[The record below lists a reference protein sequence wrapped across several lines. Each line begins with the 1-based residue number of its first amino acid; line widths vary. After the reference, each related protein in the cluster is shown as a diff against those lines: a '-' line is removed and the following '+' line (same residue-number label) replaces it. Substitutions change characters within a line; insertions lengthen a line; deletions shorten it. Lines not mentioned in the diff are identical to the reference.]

1 MHGWRLC
8 VARLIYRVVATGGGL
23 GGGFPQESLQK
34 ALLGRIDAVIAGAGS
49 TDAGPFYLGSGG
61 QYFERDAV
69 RNDFRKLVEAALR
82 TDAPVILGSC
92 GMAGGNRNLDW
103 MLDVAREVFEELD
116 VRDTKVAVIRSELDP
131 AIVIDELRAGAL
143 RPVGAG
149 PPLDEPSLRESTI
162 VGQMGIHPL
171 LAALHSGA
179 KYVFAGRSCDAAL
192 FAADM
197 IRRGIAPGLAYH
209 VGHVLECG
217 ALACDPGTSSDCLVA
232 EIYDDGS
239 AVFVPPDENR
249 RCTPYSIA
257 AHSLY
262 AQAHPQLQ
270 FYPEGVL
277 AMVKTEFFAVDTRRA
292 GIRKSRFY
300 RTGKPW
306 PLSILLEGARRVGLR
321 KVSLVLLDPAH
332 LPAIPVDIVVYGGN
346 GVRERHRASSER
358 ELGIIVRTRAR
369 TAAAADK
376 LASLL
381 AHYLNHYDYPGRK
394 STTGNL
400 AWPLSPN
407 RVSFRYADGF
417 YGAIVPGGTRDRA
430 FVANYASIRQGVVD
444 RVRRAFPEALA
455 EAEYTFDEA
464 DAERP
469 VALLCTV
476 DRDADAL
483 ARRHRA
489 EIERIASTASI
500 RAGSLLDLDAS
511 DAYEWTLYHLLQNE
525 DVIRNRLFPVHYYHA
540 NGREWSEAGESRADY
555 FDVGEPAG
563 AQNLDD
569 RTLCAI
575 EDAPPH
581 GTPSGSQRLLE
592 MARVIRSKD
601 AGINR
606 LTFDVLFVSK
616 DAYEAAL
623 RSNCFCSRNVAD
635 QLGFEPTSVV
645 GAFFVDNCNAIK
657 ITVERPVISA
667 SAGDRDVFGTQQQAV
682 LEQMVVPLFSDS

>member
-1 MHGWRLC
+1 M
-8 VARLIYRVVATGGGL
+8 AKLIYRVVSACGAL
-23 GGGFPQESLQK
+23 GYGFPQESLQK
-34 ALLGRIDAVIAGAGS
+34 ALLGRIDAVISDAGS
-49 TDAGPFYLGSGG
+49 MDAGPYYLGSGG

-69 RNDFRKLVEAALR
+69 KNDFRKMVEAGELIEG
-82 TDAPVILGSC
+82 PVILGSC
-92 GMAGGNRNLDW
+92 GMAGGDRNLDW
-103 MLDVAREVFEELD
+103 MLEVAREVFEELD

-149 PPLDEPSLRESTI
+149 PALDEAALRESTI
-162 VGQMGIHPL
+162 VGQMGIHPI
-171 LAALHSGA
+171 LAALDSGA
-179 KYVFAGRSCDAAL
+179 KYVFAGRSCDVAL

-217 ALACDPGTSSDCLVA
+217 ALACDPGSPSDCLVA

-239 AVFVPPDENR
+239 AVFVAPDENR

-262 AQAHPQLQ
+262 EEAHPQLQ

-277 AMVKTEFFAVDTRRA
+277 AMARTEFFAVDMHTA

-306 PLSILLEGARRVGLR
+306 PLSIKLEGARRVGLR
-321 KVSLVLLDPAH
+321 KVSLIQLDPADLH
-332 LPAIPVDIVVYGGN
+332 AIPDDILVYGRN
-346 GVRERHRASSER
+346 GVQERHLASSER

-381 AHYLNHYDYPGRK
+381 THYLIHYGYPGRE
-394 STTGNL
+394 STAGNI
-400 AWPLSPN
+400 AYPLSPN
-407 RVSFRYADGF
+407 LVSFRYADGA
-417 YGAIVPGGTRDRA
+417 YGAIVPSGTRDPIFLA
-430 FVANYASIRQGVVD
+430 KYVSIRQGVVD
-444 RVRRAFPEALA
+444 LVRREFPEALS
-455 EAEYTFDEA
+455 EAEYAFVEA

-469 VALLCTV
+469 VALLRTV
-476 DRDADAL
+476 DRDADTL
-483 ARRHRA
+483 ARRHHA
-489 EIERIASTASI
+489 EIERIASVASVGP
-500 RAGSLLDLDAS
+500 GSLLDIDAS

-525 DVIRNRLFPVHYYHA
+525 EVIRNRLFPIHYYHA
-540 NGREWSEAGESRADY
+540 NGREWSEAGVAQADY

-569 RTLCAI
+569 RTLSVI
-575 EDAPPH
+575 EDVPPP
-581 GTPSGSQRLLE
+581 GTPSGSQRLLD

-623 RSNCFCSRNVAD
+623 RSNFFCARNVAD
-635 QLGFEPTSVV
+635 ELGYELASVV
-645 GAFFVDNCNAIK
+645 GAYFVDNCNAIK
-657 ITVERPVISA
+657 ITVERSIISA
-667 SAGDRDVFGTQQQAV
+667 SLGERDVFGAQQQSM
-682 LEQMVVPLFSDS
+682 LERMVVPMYSDAPRSAG